1 MERGH
6 CDSLV
11 QGGFDGAYT
20 YFASQGFVYG
30 STLSN
35 WDTMKRCNLKYFIP
49 SVGPGYDD
57 SPVRP
62 WNGANTKP
70 RNGGD
75 YYREMWKKAMNIG
88 SELVSITSF
97 NEWHEGSQI
106 EEAVRKNGYDDY
118 GRNPAFYLQLTK
130 EMVNQMKHSSVACT
144 NKLLKELFIFLLSLR
159 REIVVRSHLVMHLV
173 RPYSDFGF
181 LETLARSI
189 TLQSNTRSRR

>member
-1 MERGH
+1 MEKGH

-11 QGGFDGAYT
+11 EGGFDGAYT

-35 WDTMKRCNLKYFIP
+35 WSAMKRCRLKYFIP

-106 EEAVRKNGYDDY
+106 EEAVRKSGYDDY
-118 GRNPAFYLQLTK
+118 GSSPALYLQITK
-130 EMVNQMKHSSVACT
+130 EMVNQMKHSPVACT
-144 NKLLKELFIFLLSLR
+144 NRSLKELFILLFSLR
-159 REIVVRSHLVMHLV
+159 REIVVRSHFVMHLV
-173 RPYSDFGF
+173 RPRGNFGF
-181 LETLARSI
+181 LKALALSA
-189 TLQSNTRSRR
+189 TPQSNTRSRR